1 MYQILPDQTLLL
13 REASLSS
20 NFEAPQALREK
31 LFITE
36 LIVEVKQRNNPETW
50 LRSL

>member
-20 NFEAPQALREK
+20 SFEVPQALREK
-31 LFITE
+31 FSITE
-36 LIVEVKQRNNPETW
+36 LIV
-50 LRSL
+50 RSKTT